1 MERARNKKEKWKLA
15 RILVNEI
22 VERATTESEQGHVRQ
37 LLEETLQDGWS
48 RIEVKEEKRMKARE
62 KRKAW
67 ELKRIAR
74 LITTGVVE
82 EAVSRSE
89 MKHIESIVE
98 DILLEGWRRVET
110 TRILQIMDETEEE
123 VQERVLKACMIKKEE
138 EGNLLAALSMEE
150 DRQRRLERTRT
161 LKLILGKKLGAKSL
175 RSMMIMMKNMSLE
188 ELEMEVDALEDRAR
202 EMMERMETGDEADVH
217 PDYQEEY
224 EDTVVEMM
232 EVSPVDGNKIS
243 SDNNSGTLHLAQIG
257 QNRNQ
262 KSRIKSIPRIVNSK
276 VEMKPTINN
285 ILLYSPLSGQTRF
298 HISGLCGGRKR
309 KLELIGDKPGP
320 DEFGCEG
327 SGPGMNKR
335 IKLSNL

>member
-98 DILLEGWRRVET
+98 DILREGWRRVET

-123 VQERVLKACMIKKEE
+123 VQERVLKACMRKKEE
-138 EGNLLAALSMEE
+138 EGNLLSALRKEE
-150 DRQRRLERTRT
+150 ERQRRLERTRT
-161 LKLILGKKLGAKSL
+161 LKLILGKKLGAKRF
-175 RSMMIMMKNMSLE
+175 RSMMTMWMS
-188 ELEMEVDALEDRAR
+188 
-202 EMMERMETGDEADVH
+202 
-217 PDYQEEY
+217 
-224 EDTVVEMM
+224 
-232 EVSPVDGNKIS
+232 
-243 SDNNSGTLHLAQIG
+243 
-257 QNRNQ
+257 NQ
-262 KSRIKSIPRIVNSK
+262 TTRKSMRTQWLR
-276 VEMKPTINN
+276 
-285 ILLYSPLSGQTRF
+285 
-298 HISGLCGGRKR
+298 
-309 KLELIGDKPGP
+309 
-320 DEFGCEG
+320 
-327 SGPGMNKR
+327 
-335 IKLSNL
+335 